1 MNVREWSLVVFT
13 ILGQMS
19 VGAFLVFLVVYFAAV
34 RKAGRVE
41 AERLSDLALL
51 AIGPVLLLGM
61 AASVLHLGNITN
73 AYRAVANLG
82 QSWLSREIFFGV
94 LFAVV
99 GGIFGIM
106 QWRKFGPFALR
117 IVIAILAAILGIGLV
132 VSMSAVYLLANAPSW
147 DTWGTPVSF
156 AVTTLLLG
164 VLAMGAAFVANYA
177 YLQRQDPSCAEAQCT
192 LLRSTL
198 RWLAVA
204 GVVLLGA
211 ELVVIPLQI
220 GYLAATGSAAGL
232 ASIKMLLGEFGLIM
246 GLRLALVFLGAGVLG
261 VFIYQNSLT
270 PGQESALATLAYSA
284 FTLVLVAEILGR
296 YLFYA
301 THVAAGL

>member
-1 MNVREWSLVVFT
+1 
-13 ILGQMS
+13 MS
-19 VGAFLVFLVVYFAAV
+19 VGAFLVFLVVYFAVA

-99 GGIFGIM
+99 GGVFGIM
-106 QWRKFGPFALR
+106 QWRKIGPFALR
-117 IVIAILAAILGIGLV
+117 IVIAILAAIVGIGLV

-147 DTWGTPVSF
+147 NTWGTPVSF

-198 RWLAVA
+198 RWLAIV

-211 ELVVIPLQI
+211 ELVVIPLEI
-220 GYLAATGSAAGL
+220 GSLAASGSAAGL

-246 GLRLALVFLGAGVLG
+246 GLRLALVFLGAGVFG

-270 PGQESALATLAYSA
+270 PGQERALATLAYGA

-301 THVAAGL
+301 THVAAGI

>member
-73 AYRAVANLG
+73 AYRAAANLG

-177 YLQRQDPSCAEAQCT
+177 YLQRQDPSCAEAQCA
-192 LLRSTL
+192 LLKSTL

-232 ASIKMLLGEFGLIM
+232 ASIKMLLGEFGLIL
-246 GLRLALVFLGAGVLG
+246 GLRLALVFLGAGVFG
-261 VFIYQNSLT
+261 VFIYQNALT
-270 PGQESALATLAYSA
+270 PGQERALAALAYSA